1 MITVLECITNEHNLW
16 LVGLAATVCLIACFT
31 SIDLFF
37 RAWVAEGRPKFY
49 WLLGTGLVA
58 GAGIW
63 ATHFIAMLAYQSA
76 LPVAYDVPLTVL
88 SVFISVSLCTLG
100 AGIALYMNRLTL
112 GGLTV
117 GAAIGFMHFTG
128 MSALRL
134 SGHIEWDG
142 AYVAASW
149 IIGLA
154 VMALAFNLIR
164 ILDGVSRHLV
174 GTALFTLAICG
185 LHFTGMTAVTLVPD
199 PAMPFSY
206 ATVDP
211 KWLAVFTAMLSA
223 MILSTAFLMAVF
235 DKHLAGR
242 NAQEAERMRR
252 YAEELEITRDEL
264 EAVRDNLLSALE
276 AAAAGSQ
283 AKSQFL
289 AAISHELRTPLN
301 AIIGFSEM
309 MAHEHF
315 GPLPNDHYREYTGHI
330 HESGRHLL
338 ALINDI
344 LDFSKL
350 DAGRLELEEAP
361 LEVGMAIDAAHRM
374 ISHLAESGEI
384 SVHVSETAHL
394 PLIDGDERRV
404 RQILL
409 NILSNA
415 VKFTPKGGS
424 VAISAQLRDTGEL
437 SIDIR
442 DTGIGIARKDIA
454 LAMENFG
461 QIDNSLHRQYEGTGL
476 GLPLSRRLMELHG
489 GRLELESEVGVGTC
503 VSLVFPAGRVL
514 AATIQA
520 GMQTGTQAATQTGTA
535 QKERKVTLI

>member
-37 RAWVAEGRPKFY
+37 RAWAAEGRTKAY

-63 ATHFIAMLAYQSA
+63 ATHFIAMLAYQST
-76 LPVAYDVPLTVL
+76 LPVAYDIPLTAL
-88 SVFISVSLCTLG
+88 SVVISVVLCTLG

-112 GGLTV
+112 AGLTV
-117 GAAIGFMHFTG
+117 GTAIGFMHFTG

-134 SGHIEWDG
+134 AGHIEWDG
-142 AYVAASW
+142 TYVIASW
-149 IIGLA
+149 IIGLSA
-154 VMALAFNLIR
+154 MVVAFNLIR
-164 ILDGVSRHLV
+164 VLHGIKRHIA
-174 GTALFTLAICG
+174 GAALFTLAICG

-199 PAMPFSY
+199 PTEPFSY

-211 KWLAVFTAMLSA
+211 QWLAIFTAMLSA
-223 MILSTAFLMAVF
+223 MILGTAFLVGIF
-235 DKHLAGR
+235 DRHLADR
-242 NAQEAERMRR
+242 NAEEATRLRL
-252 YAEELEITRDEL
+252 YTEELEATRDEL
-264 EAVRDNLLSALE
+264 EAARDNLLGALE

-309 MAHEHF
+309 MVHEQF
-315 GPLPNDHYREYTGHI
+315 GPLQNEQYKEYTGFI
-330 HESGRHLL
+330 HESGKHLL

-361 LEVGMAIDAAHRM
+361 LDTGTAVHAACRM
-374 ISHLAESGEI
+374 VSHLAEAGEVA
-384 SVHVSETAHL
+384 VHVCDMEAL
-394 PLIDGDERRV
+394 PLLNGDERRI
-404 RQILL
+404 RQIFL

-415 VKFTPKGGS
+415 VKFTPKGGR
-424 VAISAQLRDTGEL
+424 VDISAELTETGEL
-437 SIDIR
+437 RVDIR
-442 DTGIGIARKDIA
+442 DTGIGIAEKDIA

-476 GLPLSRRLMELHG
+476 GLPLSFRLMELHG
-489 GRLELESEVGVGTC
+489 GRLELKSEVGVGTC
-503 VSLVFPAGRVL
+503 VSLIFPADRVL
-514 AATIQA
+514 SSPTPKTHQ
-520 GMQTGTQAATQTGTA
+520 
-535 QKERKVTLI
+535 VTHV

>member
-1 MITVLECITNEHNLW
+1 MFTVLECITGEHNLW
-16 LVGLAATVCLIACFT
+16 LVGLAATVCMIACFNA
-31 SIDLFF
+31 IDLFF
-37 RAWVAEGRPKFY
+37 RAWAAEGKAKFY

-58 GAGIW
+58 GSGIW
-63 ATHFIAMLAYQSA
+63 ATHFIAMLAYQST
-76 LPVAYDVPLTVL
+76 LPVAYDIPLTAL
-88 SVFISVSLCTLG
+88 SVVISVVLCTLG

-112 GGLTV
+112 AGLTV

-142 AYVAASW
+142 TYVIASW
-149 IIGLA
+149 AIGLGT
-154 VMALAFNLIR
+154 MALAFNLIPYLTGMQR
-164 ILDGVSRHLV
+164 LTA
-174 GTALFTLAICG
+174 GTVLFTLAICG
-185 LHFTGMTAVTLVPD
+185 LHFTGMTAVTLAPD
-199 PAMPFSY
+199 PTVPFSY
-206 ATVDP
+206 ATADP
-211 KWLAVFTAMLSA
+211 KWLAIFTAMLSA
-223 MILSTAFLMAVF
+223 MILGTAFLMAVF

-242 NAQEAERMRR
+242 SAQEAERLRL
-252 YAEELEITRDEL
+252 YTEELEATRDEL
-264 EAVRDNLLSALE
+264 EAARDNLLSALE

-330 HESGRHLL
+330 HESGKHLL

-344 LDFSKL
+344 LYFSKL
-350 DAGRLELEEAP
+350 DAGHLELEETTVEIAQA
-361 LEVGMAIDAAHRM
+361 VTSAQRM
-374 ISHLAESGEI
+374 IAHLAESGEVEVRI
-384 SVHVSETAHL
+384 ADLSQL
-394 PLIDGDERRV
+394 PLLTGDERRI

-409 NILSNA
+409 NIFSNA

-424 VAISAQLRDTGEL
+424 VEL
-437 SIDIR
+437 SAALQDDGRFCIAIR
-442 DTGIGIARKDIA
+442 DTGIGIAEKDIA

-476 GLPLSRRLMELHG
+476 GLPLSHRLMELHG
-489 GRLELESEVGVGTC
+489 GRLELESELGAGTC
-503 VSLVFPAGRVL
+503 VRLIFPAERVIDASSPL
-514 AATIQA
+514 PKGVLRI
-520 GMQTGTQAATQTGTA
+520 
-535 QKERKVTLI
+535 